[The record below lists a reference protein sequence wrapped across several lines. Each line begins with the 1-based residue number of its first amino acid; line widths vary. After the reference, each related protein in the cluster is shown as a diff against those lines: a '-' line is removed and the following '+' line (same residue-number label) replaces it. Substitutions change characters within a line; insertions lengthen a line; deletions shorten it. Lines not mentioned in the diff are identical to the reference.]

1 MPKRLLD
8 RQASLLDYL
17 TSGPAIFDPERA
29 APPPRPLRGI
39 DPLLLHLE
47 ARFSYE
53 KRMEKITSAFPRTLE
68 LMGDTRRLLRRFA
81 ETCPPA
87 DISRV
92 ANARQFHAFLA
103 ARWRR
108 AAPKPPYVRDVARC
122 ELACAEV
129 RARRHDEAEEP
140 QVGHAHAAHPGIR
153 RHPGCVLVRCRFD
166 VRRIFE
172 EDATARAPRRRPARL
187 AVTMPAGAEQPRV
200 FELLPVMFDLVAA
213 LDDWIDPSA
222 LAVVQDSHH
231 LIRELTECGILEVR
245 G

>member
-8 RQASLLDYL
+8 RQVSLLDYL
-17 TSGPAIFDPERA
+17 TSGTAIFDPERA
-29 APPPRPLRGI
+29 AAAPRPLRGI
-39 DPLLLHLE
+39 DPVLLHLE

-53 KRMEKITSAFPRTLE
+53 KRMEKIASAFPRTLE
-68 LMGDTRRLLRRFA
+68 LLGDTPRLLRRFA
-81 ETCPPA
+81 ETCPPT

-108 AAPKPPYVRDVARC
+108 ATQKPPYVRDVARC

-129 RARRHDEAEEP
+129 RARQHDVADEP
-140 QVGHAHAAHPGIR
+140 QVGHGHAAHPAIR

-172 EDATARAPRRRPARL
+172 EDAIARAPRRRAARL
-187 AVTMPAGAEQPRV
+187 AVTLPAGAEQPRV
-200 FELLPVMFDLVAA
+200 FELPPVVFDLVAA

-222 LAVVQDSHH
+222 LAVVPQGPG
-231 LIRELTECGILEVR
+231 LIRELAESGILEVR